1 MVMNLSVRREIE
13 EKPPTAKFGG
23 FDGQKE
29 GLHST
34 KIFIV
39 DSDPD
44 DAGADAWG
52 PFTQEMASSVLDICI
67 RAGHTAAQI
76 VEKGLDEYKAQ
87 IEAGLKP
94 YHIKVAIINGE
105 PQLPA
110 DVRLTWPPA
119 EQEGI
124 QEGTVD
130 QASYFVWA
138 KSEKD
143 ALLRLARLNRST
155 PRSKAEAE
163 A

>member
-1 MVMNLSVRREIE
+1 MQEKAG
-13 EKPPTAKFGG
+13 KPPTSKFGG
-23 FDGQKE
+23 FSGQKE

-44 DAGADAWG
+44 DAEADAWG

-87 IEAGLKP
+87 IKAGLKP
-94 YHIKVAIINGE
+94 HHIKVAIINGE

-124 QEGTVD
+124 QDSSAEETN
-130 QASYFVWA
+130 YFVWA
-138 KSEKD
+138 KDEKD
-143 ALLRLARLNRST
+143 ALLRLARLNKSTTSARS
-155 PRSKAEAE
+155 EA
-163 A
+163 